1 LRIPNPRDKTTP
13 AAADRSRQVDAFAN
27 PEPRIQN
34 PGLQGWL
41 DYQQRVHPQAIAL
54 GLDRVR
60 EVWNRL
66 GAPRPAPV
74 VIAVGGTNGK
84 GSTVAFL
91 EAILRADGKRVG
103 AYTSPHLL
111 AYNERVRIEGAD
123 VGDGLLVAAFERIEA
138 ARGEIALTYFEF
150 GTLAAVLIFADAAL
164 DVAVLEV
171 GLGGRLDAVNLID
184 ADAMIVTTVDLD
196 HQDWLGGDRDS
207 IGREKAGIFRAGRP
221 AIVGDPV
228 PPDGLLDEA
237 RRIGADLRVAG
248 RAFRSEV
255 RDRDWIWIAD
265 DVRCALPHPA
275 LAAACQPANAAAAIA
290 AIDALRAQVGWNPE
304 AIARGVA
311 SAQIAA
317 RIQCFASAPELII
330 DVAHNPQAAR
340 VLAGW
345 LGAHPSS
352 GRTIAV
358 FGALADK
365 DVPAIVAAMNDS
377 VDAWVV
383 AGLARASPRG
393 LDAQGLSDRL
403 HGTVASAEIAS
414 RHDDVAPAL
423 DAAFALAGQYDRVV
437 AFGSFFVAAAALRFA
452 SAHAF
457 ASR

>member
-1 LRIPNPRDKTTP
+1 MLANPKSRIPNP
-13 AAADRSRQVDAFAN
+13 
-27 PEPRIQN
+27 
-34 PGLQGWL
+34 GLQAWL

-66 GAPRPAPV
+66 GAPSPAPV

-91 EAILRADGKRVG
+91 EAMLRADGKRVG

-111 AYNERVRIEGAD
+111 AYNERVR
-123 VGDGLLVAAFERIEA
+123 VDGLDVDDERLVAAFERIEA
-138 ARGEIALTYFEF
+138 ARGEIALTYFEY
-150 GTLAAVLIFADAAL
+150 GTLAALLIFADAKL
-164 DVAVLEV
+164 DVAILEV

-184 ADAMIVTTVDLD
+184 ADAAIVTTIDLD

-221 AIVGDPV
+221 AIVGELA

-237 RRIGADLRVAG
+237 RRIGADLRIAG
-248 RAFRSEV
+248 NAFRVEI
-255 RDRDWIWIAD
+255 RDRDWILITND
-265 DVRCALPHPA
+265 TRCVLPHPA
-275 LAAACQPANAAAAIA
+275 LAAACQHANAAAAIA
-290 AIDALRAQVGWNPE
+290 AIHALRTTLGWNPE
-304 AIARGVA
+304 AIAKGVA
-311 SAQIAA
+311 SARIAA
-317 RIQCFASAPELII
+317 RIERFASAPELIV

-340 VLAGW
+340 VLAEW
-345 LGAHPSS
+345 FRVHPSP

-358 FGALADK
+358 LGALSDK
-365 DVPAIVAAMNDS
+365 DVQAIVAALNDA
-377 VDAWVV
+377 VDVWIV
-383 AGLARASPRG
+383 AGLARESPRG
-393 LDAQGLSDRL
+393 LDADSLADRL
-403 HGTVASAEIAS
+403 NGIVGSQAIAS

-423 DAAFALAGQYDRVV
+423 DAAFALADAEDRIV

-452 SAHAF
+452 SARAF